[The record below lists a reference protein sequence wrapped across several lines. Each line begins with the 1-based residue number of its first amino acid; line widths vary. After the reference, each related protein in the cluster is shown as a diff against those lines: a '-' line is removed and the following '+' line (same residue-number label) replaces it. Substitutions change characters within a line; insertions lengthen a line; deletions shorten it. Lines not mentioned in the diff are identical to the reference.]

1 MGRIFD
7 DRGNRMSPS
16 HTRKRGI
23 TYRYYISAPLLQGL
37 PERTGTIRRVPAAEV
52 EKIVADALRR
62 DFNTT
67 QKTQSNERL
76 LNDHVGRVE
85 VHPAKLVISVKAPKA
100 SEVSDRKP
108 NRRVLQIPWKKP
120 PSKRRRDIIPPAS
133 GKGKDPRPIR
143 IETRATL
150 IAAIAQGRTWLNELV
165 TGTIGD
171 INAIAAREGCSVRR
185 VNMTISLAFLA
196 PDLVKAA
203 VEGSLPHG
211 LGVTR
216 LYDPPAEWS
225 RQYLQLGLA
234 QD

>member
-1 MGRIFD
+1 
-7 DRGNRMSPS
+7 MSPS

-23 TYRYYISAPLLQGL
+23 TYRYYISAPLLQGQ
-37 PERTGTIRRVPAAEV
+37 PERTGTIRRVPAAEI

-62 DFNTT
+62 EINTI

-76 LNDHVGRVE
+76 LNDHVSRIE
-85 VHPAKLVISVKAPKA
+85 VHPAKLVIEVKSPKA
-100 SEVSDRKP
+100 SGASDRKP
-108 NRRVLQIPWKKP
+108 NRRVLHTTWKKP
-120 PSKRRRDIIPPAS
+120 PSKRRREIIPPAS
-133 GKGKDPRPIR
+133 GHGTDPRPIR

-165 TGTIGD
+165 TGSIGD
-171 INAIAAREGCSVRR
+171 IDAIAARERCSVRK

-196 PDLVKAA
+196 PGLVKAA
-203 VEGSLPHG
+203 VDGSLPHG

-234 QD
+234 QT